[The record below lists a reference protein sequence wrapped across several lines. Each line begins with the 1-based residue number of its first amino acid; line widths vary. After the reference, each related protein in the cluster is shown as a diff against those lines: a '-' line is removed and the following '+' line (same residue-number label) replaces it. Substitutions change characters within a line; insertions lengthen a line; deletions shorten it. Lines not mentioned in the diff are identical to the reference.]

1 MWPWPK
7 WKWHLSQFERST
19 HIFHLYSCHDPL
31 AELVTFVLRVPVCL
45 EKKFLENVQIILTDT
60 NYRKKRF
67 CVSHFWKHDQRPWI
81 CIGIQRGC
89 LNNHRSIGQ
98 RVILPYQHVRN
109 RLYLGQIWSWHLS
122 HRCEKGSYIQSF
134 FFKRDLLR
142 KCGNVKVLYWKWFE
156 QGKLFINILVPSSI
170 WILYGYKFASPRKK
184 VI

>member
-1 MWPWPK
+1 MEMTFVTIWEIHAHFSSVLMPWPPCRARD
-7 WKWHLSQFERST
+7 LCIARAGMFR
-19 HIFHLYSCHDPL
+19 
-31 AELVTFVLRVPVCL
+31 
-45 EKKFLENVQIILTDT
+45 KKFLENVQIILTDT

-109 RLYLGQIWSWHLS
+109 NLYLGQIWSWHLS